1 MTILKLVSSVLRLL
15 TAYFERKNRSLYFDL
30 LRDSEKTQDGLIQEI
45 EYLRE
50 KGTEEATLTA
60 DFLRKRLHGKTC
72 MKKSFLTILM
82 ATMALAS
89 CKQSSLIFIH

>member
-1 MTILKLVSSVLRLL
+1 MTILKLVSSLLRLL
-15 TAYFERKNRSLYFDL
+15 TAYFELKNRSLYFDL

-60 DFLRKRLHGKTC
+60 DFLRKRLRREKDLYEKIILNDPDGDNGAGK
-72 MKKSFLTILM
+72 L
-82 ATMALAS
+82 
-89 CKQSSLIFIH
+89 

>member
-15 TAYFERKNRSLYFDL
+15 TAYFELKNRSLYFDL

-60 DFLRKRLHGKTC
+60 DFLRKRLHREKDLYEKIILNDPDGDNGAGK
-72 MKKSFLTILM
+72 L
-82 ATMALAS
+82 
-89 CKQSSLIFIH
+89 

>member
-15 TAYFERKNRSLYFDL
+15 TAYFELKNRSLYFDL

-60 DFLRKRLHGKTC
+60 DFLRKRLRREKDLYEKIILNDPDGDNGAGK
-72 MKKSFLTILM
+72 L
-82 ATMALAS
+82 
-89 CKQSSLIFIH
+89 